1 MPELLENVPLVNR
14 LNMIYQHDGAPPHIG
29 REVKNELNRVYP
41 NRWIGRG
48 GPINWPARS
57 PDLTPMD
64 FFFWGHL
71 KQYVY
76 QREAIQ
82 NEEELHDRIVEGLA
96 TITAEM
102 IRKSGQNLLKRAQL
116 CLQIGGGHFEH
127 LL

>member
-1 MPELLENVPLVNR
+1 L
-14 LNMIYQHDGAPPHIG
+14 DS
-29 REVKNELNRVYP
+29 

-57 PDLTPMD
+57 LDLTPMD

-76 QREAIQ
+76 QAEEIQ
-82 NEEELHDRIVEGLA
+82 NEEELHNRIVEELA
-96 TITAEM
+96 TFTEQM
-102 IRKSGQNLLKRAQL
+102 IRQSGRNLLKRARL
-116 CLQIGGGHFEH
+116 CIEMEGGHFEH